1 MLGACA
7 CSGSSSGSATA
18 STAPAAQ
25 VSATVSLPVFS
36 ADSAYAAVASQVAMG
51 PRNPGSDAIR
61 QCGEWIVSE
70 LRRYGAD
77 TVIVQRTTEPDPMN
91 PSRMVPLVNIIG
103 RFNDEAKNRL
113 LVAAHYDTRPV
124 ADEDPDE
131 SRRNKPIPGANDG
144 GSGVGVMLELAR
156 LMGVQTPETGVDLL
170 FVDLED
176 SGTSGDDAS
185 WCRGSQYFA
194 SHLPYKSA
202 AERPRAA
209 VVLDM
214 VGAPGARFHREYFS
228 QQANPALVDRVWASA
243 RAAGSASRFP
253 DELGGPI
260 LDDHLPLISAGIP
273 AIDIVESRSEATGT
287 FPEAWHT
294 HADDMSAVDR
304 STLGAVGRTMVH
316 FIYNYR

>member
-1 MLGACA
+1 
-7 CSGSSSGSATA
+7 
-18 STAPAAQ
+18 
-25 VSATVSLPVFS
+25 
-36 ADSAYAAVASQVAMG
+36 MG
-51 PRNPGSDAIR
+51 PRNPGSDAIM
-61 QCGEWIVSE
+61 QCGEWIAGE
-70 LRRYGAD
+70 LERYGAD

-91 PSRMVPLVNIIG
+91 PSRTVPLVNIVG
-103 RFNDEAKNRL
+103 RFNSDAKKRL

-131 SRRNKPIPGANDG
+131 SRRDKPIPGANDG

-156 LMGVQTPETGVDLL
+156 LMGQQKPETGVDLL

-194 SHLPYKSA
+194 SHMPYKSA
-202 AERPRAA
+202 ADRPRAA

-273 AIDIVESRSEATGT
+273 AIDIVENRSDATGS

>member
-1 MLGACA
+1 MVGACA
-7 CSGSSSGSATA
+7 CSGRSSGGASAT
-18 STAPAAQ
+18 TTPAAHTFQ
-25 VSATVSLPVFS
+25 AVSLPAFS
-36 ADSAYAAVASQVAMG
+36 ADSAYAAVAAQVAMG
-51 PRNPGSDAIR
+51 PRNPGSDAIKR
-61 QCGEWIVSE
+61 CGEWIISE
-70 LRRYGAD
+70 LGRYGAD

-91 PSRMVPLVNIIG
+91 PSSKVPLVNIIG
-103 RFNDEAKNRL
+103 RFNPDAAKRL
-113 LVAAHYDTRPV
+113 IVAAHYDTRPV
-124 ADEDPDE
+124 ADEDADE
-131 SRRNKPIPGANDG
+131 SKRDKPIPGANDG

-156 LMGVQTPETGVDLL
+156 LMGLQTPGVGVDLL

-202 AERPRAA
+202 AERPQAA

-243 RAAGSASRFP
+243 RAAGCASRFP
-253 DELGGPI
+253 DQLGGPI
-260 LDDHLPLISAGIP
+260 LDDHLPLINAGIP
-273 AIDIVESRSEATGT
+273 AIDIVESRSDATGT
-287 FPEAWHT
+287 FPETWHT
-294 HADDMSAVDR
+294 HADDMSSVDR